1 MVFSG
6 KPSTGCQMCRTRRIK
21 CDEAKPACN
30 QCVRTGRTCPGY
42 KSKIDLL
49 FRNET
54 GASAAEKRAR
64 TTARKKAAA
73 ALRGRQT
80 GRAGPST
87 VGRSGQDGS
96 TTLPARTASDR
107 AGSTD
112 SDSPDD
118 SLTKASLRYV
128 VSHRRLGSGNSYRNE
143 FGIGND
149 GDNDT
154 LNNSSCLA
162 GSSRSY
168 YGSIVPALPVPP
180 DELAVC
186 HFFSN
191 FVLVPFQGT
200 GRGYMDFLVPMMKAS
215 ESPTSLYASVSAKEA
230 ATLRDNLGGSSP
242 ASGTAITTTSST
254 EARSAFSIA
263 FRACALA
270 SMGTRVASNGFAFAD
285 KALSAYTRALAATH
299 LALRDPA
306 LSKSDNTLGASIT
319 AKHMG
324 LFAWGSHIEGAVEI
338 VKARSQEQRKT
349 RSGLSLFIAVRTQM
363 IIHCLAS
370 GKAPDM
376 GIDWW
381 MADAVS
387 DSAAAACQR
396 LAIRTAELRA
406 QAADCMASTSD
417 RSPDNVARVMA
428 LAQKAYAIDRDCVD
442 WEANVP
448 VEWRYRTVAWQD
460 KLPEGGDY
468 GRAQVFPGKIDVYRD
483 IYIAS
488 VWNMVRAT
496 RLCLASIGVRCAAW
510 ACAPADYRTT
520 SQYASAARTCS
531 DIITDI
537 IASVPFYL
545 GWQNG
550 NSRHSGPASFG
561 KQRHTTSPQRAP
573 VATSDD
579 DIPTAPEREPTPG
592 LGYVCGDESGL
603 KGLAGYFL
611 AWPLTNINSQ
621 DYTTDNQRAWVIG
634 RLKYISNELG
644 VRYAGFL
651 AELKFRVPSMMI
663 RRDRL
668 MSQQQHLASLH
679 NMQTMLSSSSA
690 MAAAAASA
698 SGTVSVSLASP
709 GSDASSAGGAQAIPT
724 TMPPTGTQPLNPL
737 QQWEALQKQ
746 SLDADRAEL
755 VAKAS
760 NNSGPYG
767 TYVAQN
773 ILNV

>member
-1 MVFSG
+1 
-6 KPSTGCQMCRTRRIK
+6 MCRTRRIK

-215 ESPTSLYASVSAKEA
+215 ESPTS
-230 ATLRDNLGGSSP
+230 
-242 ASGTAITTTSST
+242 
-254 EARSAFSIA
+254 F
-263 FRACALA
+263 
-270 SMGTRVASNGFAFAD
+270 
-285 KALSAYTRALAATH
+285 
-299 LALRDPA
+299 
-306 LSKSDNTLGASIT
+306 IT